1 MFEEARPVWIES
13 KKKDYNKLCGFLLKF
28 NKAEPSD
35 YKLNVAAA
43 DCYQCYLNGAF
54 LLAGPA
60 RCAKGFF
67 RMDSIDLGGKLQEG
81 ENILVFL
88 VASYKVNTFQ
98 YADNDGF
105 LQAEVLCGGK
115 PLTCTDKYTLAFDVP
130 AHTQKTLRY
139 SFQRTFTEVWQ
150 LDGSYS
156 EMLSGERIRN
166 VRETVVLPERK
177 ILPRASRIPLF
188 ERKAGCIVGSGTAL
202 AGQEFDDTP
211 VLGGPAFLEPRKE
224 FKAFARSRLECDLYT
239 ELRGQ
244 KVISFDYEV
253 NCGDLETGSFQL
265 FDFKVNG
272 CGFLSLELTACTDC
286 TLYVTFDEILTDS
299 DVDPFRLNCINCV
312 KYVCKAGEYRAIS
325 LEPYVFRYAKIF
337 CTEGRARIRNFSIRE
352 VANPAAAGKTLSFAD
367 EKTARVYEA
376 ALNTFRY
383 NCVDILMDCPSRER
397 AGWLCD
403 GYFTGRAE
411 HAITGRNDTEH
422 DFLENFLL
430 PKKADHLPKGMFPM
444 CYPSEHLDGNFIP
457 NWAMWFI
464 LELERYFSETGDAD
478 LVARAKNKIYALF
491 SWFAPFENEYGLLE
505 RLPGWVFIE
514 WSKAAE
520 FTNDVNYPT
529 NMLYALS
536 LQKAGELY
544 ADPALCEKAE
554 KLRETVRKLSYNGE
568 FFADHAVRREGE
580 LVQCRDTSEV
590 CQYYA
595 FFTETATPASYPLL
609 WEKLVKDFGPARKK
623 TNRYPAVC
631 FANAFIGNYLRL
643 ILLER
648 NGRKGQLSEEIT
660 DYFLYMAE
668 KTETLWENDTDSAS
682 CNHGFASYVICWI
695 DGREENKQVRSQR

>member
-1 MFEEARPVWIES
+1 MFEEAKPIWIES

-28 NKAEPSD
+28 NKAEASE
-35 YKLNVAAA
+35 YTLNVAAA

-67 RMDSIDLGGKLQEG
+67 RMDSIDFGSKLQEG

-88 VASYKVNTFQ
+88 VASYGVNTFQ

-139 SFQRTFTEVWQ
+139 SFQRAFTEVWK
-150 LDGSYS
+150 LDKNYT

-166 VRETVVLPERK
+166 VREAVVLPERK
-177 ILPRASRIPLF
+177 ILPRASRIPHF
-188 ERKAGCIVGSGTAL
+188 ERKEGCIVGSGTAL
-202 AGQEFDDTP
+202 SGQEFDDTP
-211 VLGGPAFLEPRKE
+211 VLSGPAFLEPRRE
-224 FKAFARSRLECDLYT
+224 FKAFARSRLECDLYA

-244 KVISFDYEV
+244 KLISFDYEV
-253 NCGDLETGSFQL
+253 NRGDLEDGSFQL

-272 CGFLSLELTACTDC
+272 CGFLSLELTAYTDC
-286 TLYVTFDEILTDS
+286 TLYVIFDEILTDS

-312 KYVCKAGEYRAIS
+312 KFVCKEGEYRAIS

-337 CTEGRARIRNFSIRE
+337 CSEGKARIRNFSVRE
-352 VANPAAAGKTLSFAD
+352 VANPAAA
-367 EKTARVYEA
+367 EKHFVSEDPKISRLYAA
-376 ALNTFRY
+376 ALNTFKY

-411 HAITGRNDTEH
+411 RVITGRNDTEH

-430 PKKADHLPKGMFPM
+430 PKKTDHLPKGMLPM
-444 CYPSEHLDGNFIP
+444 CYPSEHSDGNFIP
-457 NWAMWFI
+457 NWAMWFV
-464 LELERYFSETGDAD
+464 LELDRYFSETGDCD
-478 LVARAKNKIYALF
+478 LVARAKSRIYALF
-491 SWFAPFENEYGLLE
+491 TYFAPFENEYGLLE
-505 RLPGWVFIE
+505 KLPGWVFIE

-529 NMLYALS
+529 NMLYALC

-544 ADPALCEKAE
+544 GDPALCEKAE
-554 KLRETVRKLSYNGE
+554 SLRETIRKLSYNGE
-568 FFADHAVRREGE
+568 FFADHAVRQDGK

-595 FFTETATPASYPLL
+595 FFTETATPDSYPSL
-609 WEKLVKDFGPARKK
+609 WEKLVTDFGPDRKK

-648 NGRKGQLSEEIT
+648 NGRKGQLLGEIS

-668 KTETLWENDTDSAS
+668 KTETLWENDTDFAS
-682 CNHGFASYVICWI
+682 CNHGFASYVVSWI
-695 DGREENKQVRSQR
+695 DEQAENKQERSQ

>member
-60 RCAKGFF
+60 RCAKGFY

-130 AHTQKTLRY
+130 AHTQKTLCY

-337 CTEGRARIRNFSIRE
+337 CMS
-352 VANPAAAGKTLSFAD
+352 D
-367 EKTARVYEA
+367 
-376 ALNTFRY
+376 
-383 NCVDILMDCPSRER
+383 
-397 AGWLCD
+397 
-403 GYFTGRAE
+403 
-411 HAITGRNDTEH
+411 
-422 DFLENFLL
+422 
-430 PKKADHLPKGMFPM
+430 
-444 CYPSEHLDGNFIP
+444 
-457 NWAMWFI
+457 
-464 LELERYFSETGDAD
+464 
-478 LVARAKNKIYALF
+478 
-491 SWFAPFENEYGLLE
+491 
-505 RLPGWVFIE
+505 
-514 WSKAAE
+514 
-520 FTNDVNYPT
+520 
-529 NMLYALS
+529 
-536 LQKAGELY
+536 
-544 ADPALCEKAE
+544 
-554 KLRETVRKLSYNGE
+554 
-568 FFADHAVRREGE
+568 
-580 LVQCRDTSEV
+580 
-590 CQYYA
+590 
-595 FFTETATPASYPLL
+595 
-609 WEKLVKDFGPARKK
+609 
-623 TNRYPAVC
+623 
-631 FANAFIGNYLRL
+631 
-643 ILLER
+643 
-648 NGRKGQLSEEIT
+648 
-660 DYFLYMAE
+660 
-668 KTETLWENDTDSAS
+668 
-682 CNHGFASYVICWI
+682 
-695 DGREENKQVRSQR
+695 